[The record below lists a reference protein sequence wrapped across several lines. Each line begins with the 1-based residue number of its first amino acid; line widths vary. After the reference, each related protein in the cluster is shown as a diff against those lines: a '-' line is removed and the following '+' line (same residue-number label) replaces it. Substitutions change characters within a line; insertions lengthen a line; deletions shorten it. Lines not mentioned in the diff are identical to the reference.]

1 MQNPAIPIE
10 YKSVEQHIRE
20 AQLERAAVLGHIFA
34 DAVVAAGAALR
45 AFAQLA
51 GTVLQSIAYARH
63 ARSVEADAL
72 LGRTIVR

>member
-1 MQNPAIPIE
+1 MRNPAIPIE
-10 YKSVEQHIRE
+10 YESVEHYIR
-20 AQLERAAVLGHIFA
+20 AARLERAVILGHIFA
-34 DAVVAAGAALR
+34 DAAVATGAALR

-51 GTVLQSIAYARH
+51 GTVLQSIAHARH